1 MSKMI
6 DGRWQRTWSRPYRSW
21 GDWMFEDDEDY
32 PRISGLAANPY
43 LVALFDDNAIWTN
56 REGSC

>member
-6 DGRWQRTWSRPYRSW
+6 DGRWQRTSPRPYRSW
-21 GDWMFEDDEDY
+21 GDWMFEDEEDY
-32 PRISGLAANPY
+32 PRISDVVFNPY
-43 LVALFDDNAIWTN
+43 LVAMLDDKLIWTN